1 MEAGGF
7 FEQAIVY
14 LAAAVIAV
22 PVAKR
27 LGLGSVLGYLLAGML
42 VGPFALGLVGAEGAD
57 VLQFAE
63 FGVVLMLFL
72 IGLELE
78 PGRVWRMRAPI
89 VGLGGLQVLLTAAVA
104 GAVAFGSGLDWRAS
118 LAVGMT
124 LALSSTAI
132 VLQSL
137 KEKGLLNTG
146 GGQSAFSVLLFQDM
160 AVIPI
165 LAMLP
170 LLAVAAPATAAGN
183 AHTTSWVTG
192 LPPWAQTASVLGA
205 VATIVLAGRFLVQP
219 FFRAVARTGLREI
232 FTAAALLL
240 VIGTAVLMT
249 RVGVSPA
256 LGTFLAGV
264 VLARSEY
271 RHELESDI
279 EPFKG
284 LLLGLFFVSVGA
296 AIDFGLVASRPGDI
310 VGLMAA
316 LIVGKLL
323 VLLALGRLFKLSL
336 DQNLLFGFSL
346 AQGGEFAFVLLSF
359 AVRYGVVT
367 ETLAGT
373 CIAVV
378 ALSMAA
384 TPLLM
389 LVNERFVLPRVGTR
403 EQTAR
408 PADQVDERNPVIV
421 AGFGSFGS
429 VVGRLL
435 RANGV
440 GTTVLEIDSDRVD
453 LLRKLGLQVFYG
465 DATRHDLLRA
475 AGADEATLLIL
486 ALDDPVKVRE
496 MVETARVHFPRL
508 TILARA
514 SGRQDAYE
522 LIDSGIVNVFRDTL
536 ESSLQMGVRALRLLG
551 FRAYQAQ
558 RAALTFRHHDE
569 LALRELA
576 MMRHDQPQYLDT
588 ARRRIEDLEQM
599 MLGDLADKSDHRDA
613 DWDTDSLRQEFATG
627 SPRDGSTR

>member
-1 MEAGGF
+1 MEDGGF
-7 FEQAIVY
+7 FAQAIVY

-42 VGPFALGLVGAEGAD
+42 IGPFALGLVAAEGED
-57 VLQFAE
+57 VLHFAE

-89 VGLGGLQVLLTAAVA
+89 MGLGGLQVLVTAALTTAVTVGA
-104 GAVAFGSGLDWRAS
+104 GLSWRAA
-118 LAVGMT
+118 LAIGMT

-137 KEKGLLNTG
+137 KEKGLLETD
-146 GGQSAFSVLLFQDM
+146 GGQSAFSVLLFQDIV
-160 AVIPI
+160 VIPI
-165 LAMLP
+165 LAILP
-170 LLAVAAPATAAGN
+170 LLAVRTPAHLTGETGA
-183 AHTTSWVTG
+183 TTWVTG
-192 LPPWAQTASVLGA
+192 LPPWAQTAAVLGA
-205 VATIVLAGRFLVQP
+205 VGAIVLAGRFLVQP
-219 FFRAVARTGLREI
+219 VFRAIARTGLREI

-240 VIGTAVLMT
+240 VISTAMLMSK
-249 RVGVSPA
+249 VGVSPA
-256 LGTFLAGV
+256 LGTFVAGV

-296 AIDFGLVASRPGDI
+296 AIDFGLVASRPTDI
-310 VGLMAA
+310 LGLMVA
-316 LIVGKLL
+316 LVTGKLL
-323 VLLALGRLFKLSL
+323 VLLALGRIFKLSL
-336 DQNLLFGFSL
+336 DQNLLFSFSL

-359 AVRYGVVT
+359 AVRYGVV
-367 ETLAGT
+367 EESLAAT
-373 CIAVV
+373 TIAVV
-378 ALSMAA
+378 ALTMAA

-389 LVNERFVLPRVGTR
+389 LVNERYVLPRVGTR
-403 EQTAR
+403 ERPER
-408 PADQVDERNPVIV
+408 PADEVSERNPVIV

-440 GTTVLEIDSDRVD
+440 GTTVLEMNSDRVD
-453 LLRKLGLQVFYG
+453 LLRKLGLRVFYG

-475 AGADEATLLIL
+475 AGAAEATLLIL

-496 MVETARVHFPRL
+496 MVDTARTHFPRL

-576 MMRHDQPQYLDT
+576 MMRHDQPRYLDT

-599 MLGDLADKSDHRDA
+599 MLADLADEGDHRDA
-613 DWDTDSLRQEFATG
+613 DWDTNSLRDEFGRAPHSG
-627 SPRDGSTR
+627 GE